1 MELYQLKTF
10 IAVAEEGHLTRA
22 AERLHSSQPAVSA
35 HIKALE
41 EELGLLLFERT
52 PKGMLLTA
60 AGQQLKLKAQAVA
73 QAAESLRYSAD
84 QLKGELSGMVRL
96 GLHIDPQYLKISQLL
111 AVMHQDYPG
120 ITLHYLQRN
129 TWEAPP
135 LVRSGKLDAAFLY
148 GSVDD
153 PELVV
158 QKLDRFA
165 LKIVG
170 PPAWRARLQDAT
182 MADIAAMPWVWTHP
196 ECPLYEIGCRIVAE
210 QGRDPLKAVI
220 ADQEVIIRNLVAA
233 GVGLSLMIETEAR
246 EAARQG
252 QVLIVGDAAASL
264 DLSFIYLQRRIQD
277 PLIKAILYGLNMTWP
292 SEGATRQ

>member
-22 AERLHSSQPAVSA
+22 AERLHSSQPAVSG

-52 PKGMLLTA
+52 SKGMVLTA
-60 AGQQLKLKAQAVA
+60 AGQQLRLKAQAVA
-73 QAAESLRYSAD
+73 QAAEALRYSAD
-84 QLKGELSGMVRL
+84 QLKGELTGTVRL
-96 GLHIDPQYLKISQLL
+96 GLNIDPQYLRLSQLL
-111 AVMHQDYPG
+111 EVMRQEFPG
-120 ITLHYLQRN
+120 ITLHYLQKN

-153 PELVV
+153 SEMVV
-158 QKLDRFA
+158 QNLDRFA

-170 PPAWRARLQDAT
+170 PPTWQARLQDAT
-182 MADIAAMPWVWTHP
+182 MADIATMPWVWTHP
-196 ECPLYEIGCRIVAE
+196 ECPFYEIGCRIVAE
-210 QGRDPLKAVI
+210 QGCDPLKVVI
-220 ADQEVIIRNLVAA
+220 TDQEVIIRNLVSA
-233 GVGLSLMIETEAR
+233 GIGLSLMIETEAR

-252 QVLIVGDAAASL
+252 QVLIVADAAASL
-264 DLSFIYLQRRIQD
+264 DLSFIYLKRRIQD
-277 PLIKAILYGLNMTWP
+277 PLIKAILYGLNKTWP
-292 SEGATRQ
+292 SEEVQRQ